1 VASRERCVLLF
12 CSSRDP
18 QLGVLPGFPCMYR
31 VESRCCR
38 PMQDSNARLALETI
52 GCSVML
58 RSLAAQSS
66 DSLCGSFETWDLG
79 LRWWIDGQDAR
90 LIPPIFS
97 IAPPLARTLQTGLL
111 GIMGRCCESDNCRPV
126 FGGLGSDAT
135 VLWRVA
141 STCLA
146 EQLLA
151 RDRLCGDG

>member
-90 LIPPIFS
+90 LIHPHFLDCA
-97 IAPPLARTLQTGLL
+97 APCANVANRVFWEW
-111 GIMGRCCESDNCRPV
+111 GRCCESDNCRPV